1 MFFDFYPT
9 LLKCAKLI
17 NGFRCFPLLYKS
29 WFNWLLIHCLSFHW
43 FLSQRKPCEGDEFCP
58 YPFYPV
64 PLPPEG
70 QQSDQTHQP
79 NTNSNANPNSNGNIG
94 KKNLIRPK
102 PGKKITFVADDE
114 QNACLLIKKSV
125 WQEVSVKLQWAP
137 IQQPHMIYPKLFCEN
152 EKCLQKRK
160 LTC

>member
-114 QNACLLIKKSV
+114 QNAYLLIKNLFDKRCPWNYSGPQYNNLT
-125 WQEVSVKLQWAP
+125 WFTPNCFVKMKNAF
-137 IQQPHMIYPKLFCEN
+137 KN
-152 EKCLQKRK
+152 AN
-160 LTC
+160 